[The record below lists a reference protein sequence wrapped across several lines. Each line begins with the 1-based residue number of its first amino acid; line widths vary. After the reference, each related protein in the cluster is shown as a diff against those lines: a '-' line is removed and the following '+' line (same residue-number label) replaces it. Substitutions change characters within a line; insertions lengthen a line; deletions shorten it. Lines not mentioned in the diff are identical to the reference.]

1 MIKMQMYK
9 TNINILHVL
18 LAIIISLNA
27 SVAFAS
33 VVTLSWDAPTAN
45 ADGTTLTDLAGY
57 KVYYCTSSGDYSEYI
72 DVGNVLSYMVSDL
85 ENGFVYY
92 FAVTAYDTSGN
103 ESEYSNDVSGVAKS
117 ILECDLIPDATVIP
131 RGGTLGFQAI
141 VTNYTDE
148 SATVVLAS
156 QVTYPDGTE
165 IFLIDPLDN
174 FFEPYQSKSWHKTHY
189 IPLTAPLGIYTYHGY
204 VGNYG
209 MGIYD
214 ECWFN
219 FEVIP

>member
-1 MIKMQMYK
+1 MQMYK
-9 TNINILHVL
+9 PNINILSVL

-33 VVTLSWDAPTAN
+33 VVALSWNAPTAN
-45 ADGTTLTDLAGY
+45 ADGTTLTDLDGY
-57 KVYYCTSSGDYSEYI
+57 KIYYGTSSGDYSEYI

-85 ENGFVYY
+85 ENGVVYY

-103 ESEYSNDVSGVAKS
+103 ESDHSNDVSGVAKS
-117 ILECDLIPDATVIP
+117 IFECDLIPDFSVIP

-148 SATVVLAS
+148 SATVELAS

-165 IFLIDPLDN
+165 AFLIYPRNN
-174 FFEPYQSKSWHKTHY
+174 FFEPYQSKSWQVSHS
-189 IPLTAPLGIYTYHGY
+189 ILLTAPLGIYTYHGL
-204 VGNYG
+204 VGNYDT
-209 MGIYD
+209 GIYD
-214 ECWFN
+214 ECWFT
-219 FEVIP
+219 FEVTDQ